1 MRFLYREKTWQSLK
15 HFSVVASSLAYS
27 YNVLQRCYVEV
38 ARKVLWVSWA
48 LHLVFLSFLRL
59 WSSQWPWKKISE
71 LLKIP
76 VCLQLERLSFFGI
89 VLPRSFF
96 LFSCVSVEK
105 VHRPK
110 QREKNVLTAI
120 RTNMSLLNCLFCIK
134 KKGHAHTLSNQNKFT
149 FTSNWNSSKWFS

>member
-1 MRFLYREKTWQSLK
+1 M
-15 HFSVVASSLAYS
+15 ASSLAYS

-38 ARKVLWVSWA
+38 ARKVL
-48 LHLVFLSFLRL
+48 LSFM
-59 WSSQWPWKKISE
+59 SSTLGVSVFSTPLKFSVALKKISE

-149 FTSNWNSSKWFS
+149 FTSN